1 MTEKK
6 MNEFDD
12 INFKG
17 LMKPVKKHRVKNFFK
32 AIGKKCWPHIKT
44 GREVEDTAGKLN
56 VEHYLNIAKGFFR
69 NKARNLR
76 AAAARI
82 LAEHQGAVPDR
93 MEDFRDFTRRN
104 VKRSLAIIVD
114 GRVTSAP

>member
-1 MTEKK
+1 

-17 LMKPVKKHRVKNFFK
+17 LTKPVKKHRVKVFFK

-56 VEHYLNIAKGFFR
+56 VEHYWNIAKGFFR
-69 NKARNLR
+69 NKAVAIMEGKNVSILGFGIPNLTWVI
-76 AAAARI
+76 AGVG
-82 LAEHQGAVPDR
+82 L
-93 MEDFRDFTRRN
+93 
-104 VKRSLAIIVD
+104 IIALYFLI
-114 GRVTSAP
+114 R